1 MNPSRDHASGLSERP
16 ASTDVD
22 VLVVGAGPTGL
33 AAACEARRHGLSVRI
48 IDRKLGL
55 STHSKALATHART
68 MELLEIMGVAD
79 RMLAEGVPF
88 AAITAHAGPRGRRT
102 RVDLLGLPWGDTA
115 YPFWLSIPQYATEQ
129 VLESRLAELG
139 GAVEWGA
146 AFVELDDRE
155 DHLEAHVETVDGL
168 QRVRARWVIG
178 CDGGRST
185 VRDRVGLRLDRRDSG
200 VEFLLADVA
209 GSLPLA
215 EDEGYAYLAPQGL
228 LIIVPVPDPGRW
240 RIIAHVPAATDA
252 EAPTIDEAYL
262 DALVME
268 RTGLEFGVHDVGW
281 TSRFSLTHGV
291 ADAYRRGRVFL
302 AGDAA
307 HVHSPV
313 GGQGLNTGLQ
323 DAHNLLWKLAEVEGA
338 PSSPAAAESILDSY
352 EAERR
357 AAGSRMV
364 ETVAR
369 MTALLTTRN
378 GAIRRVLGRIA
389 PHVLALPRVQARLG
403 RSTGMLEAAYPD
415 GPLSAGPGAG
425 RRLAN
430 PILADGRRLSARL
443 PESGWCWVMWQ
454 RADEPAAAT
463 DDPRWRGLPVIVV
476 RDDEVIEPEASAP
489 AAQARVVLV
498 RPDRVVAGTGAE
510 PQQVRTRLEADADH
524 RNRLDRDLS
533 GGPGRQRSN

>member
-1 MNPSRDHASGLSERP
+1 MHASGLPQPS

-22 VLVVGAGPTGL
+22 ADILVVGAGPTGL
-33 AAACEARRHGLSVRI
+33 AAACEALRHGLTVRI
-48 IDRKLGL
+48 IDRRLGL

-68 MELLEIMGVAD
+68 MEVLEVMGVAD
-79 RMLAEGVPF
+79 AMLAAGVPF
-88 AAITAHAGPRGRRT
+88 AALTAHAGPSGRRT

-129 VLESRLAELG
+129 VLEARLAQLG
-139 GAVEWGA
+139 GAVEWGTTFA
-146 AFVELDDRE
+146 ELDERE
-155 DHLEAHVETVDGL
+155 DHVEATLETPGGR
-168 QRVRARWVIG
+168 QTVRARWLIG

-185 VRDRVGLRLDRRDSG
+185 VRDRAGLRLDRRDSG
-200 VEFLLADVA
+200 VQFLLADVA

-215 EDEGYAYLAPQGL
+215 EDEGYAYLTPPGL
-228 LIIVPVPDPGRW
+228 LIVVPVPDPGRW
-240 RIIAHVPAATDA
+240 RIIAHVPATTDA
-252 EAPTIDEAYL
+252 DAPTIDAGYL
-262 DALVME
+262 DRLIME

-281 TSRFSLTHGV
+281 TSRFTLTHGV

-323 DAHNLLWKLAEVEGA
+323 DAHNLVWKLAEVERA
-338 PSSPAAAESILDSY
+338 PSPAAAEALLDSY

-378 GAIRRVLGRIA
+378 TAIRRVLGRVA
-389 PHVLALPRVQARLG
+389 PRVLALRRVQARLG
-403 RSTGMLEAAYPD
+403 RATGMLEVAYPD

-430 PILADGRRLSARL
+430 PRLADGRRLSARL
-443 PESGWCWVMWQ
+443 PETGWCWVVWQ
-454 RADEPAAAT
+454 RADEPAPDAEDA
-463 DDPRWRGLPVIVV
+463 RWRGLPVIVV
-476 RDDEVIEPEASAP
+476 RDDEVLEPEPSARS
-489 AAQARVVLV
+489 ADARVLLV
-498 RPDRVVAGTGAE
+498 RPDRVVAGTGTE
-510 PQQVRTRLEADADH
+510 PQQIRTGLEAESSL
-524 RNRLDRDLS
+524 REL
-533 GGPGRQRSN
+533 Q